1 MLVRVEAG
9 TALCIGQASHAWLSG
24 QIARAWGNQDFA
36 TPDPWEEVCL
46 GAEQHDVG
54 MAAWDLDP
62 VRDEETGWPLDFM
75 SMPMEVHAD
84 LWRAG
89 PGRLRTQSRYAAL
102 LASMHCTAL
111 YGRREPTPVV
121 KALLDH
127 HAALQAELL
136 DSLDEDPARAR
147 HHQRLLWAWD
157 WLSLAVLLDWSP
169 GSQAVPVA
177 QGGADVELRL
187 EAAGNGA
194 FTLDP
199 WPFAYEELA
208 LRAEGRRL
216 RSPSEPLASAP
227 WETVAVVLRPGS

>member
-1 MLVRVEAG
+1 MLVRVEGDA
-9 TALCIGQASHAWLSG
+9 ALCIGQASHAWLSG
-24 QIARAWGNQDFA
+24 QIARTWGNQDFA

-62 VRDEETGWPLDFM
+62 PRDEETGWPLDFM
-75 SMPMEVHAD
+75 SMPIEVHAE
-84 LWRAG
+84 LWREG
-89 PGRLRTQSRYAAL
+89 PDRLRTQSRYAAL
-102 LASMHCTAL
+102 LASMHSTAL

-121 KALLDH
+121 ASLLDH
-127 HAALQAELL
+127 HEALQAELL
-136 DSLDEDPARAR
+136 ASLGEDPARAR
-147 HHQRLLWAWD
+147 HNQRLVWAWD

-169 GSQAVPVA
+169 DSQAVPVA
-177 QGGADVELRL
+177 EGAADAELRL

-227 WETVAVVLRPGS
+227 WETVAVVLRPAS